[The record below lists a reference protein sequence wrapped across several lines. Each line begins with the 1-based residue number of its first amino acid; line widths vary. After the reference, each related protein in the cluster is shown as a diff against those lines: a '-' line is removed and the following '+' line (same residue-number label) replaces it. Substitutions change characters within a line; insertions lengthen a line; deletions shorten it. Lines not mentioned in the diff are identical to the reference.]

1 VALAAILGTMVAR
14 APLQPSDNLKFIGQ
28 AIHGSPLDV
37 MRRHGQGKYRPAG
50 LLAARAVTRVFNGH
64 EAGAFRWLLGL
75 QVAATGVLFGMALQ
89 VGTWYEVAAG
99 TLALIVLFGHHAF
112 RPTTLEGYPINHFGV
127 VALCCLL
134 ALVLIQRPAAGWRSV
149 AALAI
154 ALVAMFT
161 LESGVLVVGVVG
173 TGYLLGY
180 RGVGLRGVALVL
192 IALGVYLAARWW
204 VLPADLRV
212 PAFAGDRSGYGF
224 AVLESDDIRM
234 HFAGGA
240 ARIWWR
246 VHNVAAAF
254 LSVLFAEPREGQWS
268 FVDAITRRRV
278 TLAPAVEVLSSVSTT
293 ALVTTTMLAARRRRA
308 ADGEGP
314 AAWRLCMLAVS
325 IILASAIL
333 CLNYIKDDILST
345 AAVFYALATYATA
358 RSALTWFA
366 ARRRMLGIG
375 ALTAVLAGLGVLWCL
390 RVSDLA
396 CEIRYRA
403 FVKRNRWAA
412 VDLTAPEYAS
422 DDRALGERMRRA
434 YITLDVPPP
443 GLVTHIAPCLMR
455 EP

>member
-1 VALAAILGTMVAR
+1 MIQTSQPPSTASRHWWRPALVFHIYSVALAAILGTMVAR

-325 IILASAIL
+325 IILASCDSLLELHQGRHSQHGGGLL
-333 CLNYIKDDILST
+333 CARDVCNGTERVD
-345 AAVFYALATYATA
+345 VVRRATQDAWNRRPHRGA
-358 RSALTWFA
+358 RGSRSALVPA
-366 ARRRMLGIG
+366 SQRP
-375 ALTAVLAGLGVLWCL
+375 GV
-390 RVSDLA
+390 
-396 CEIRYRA
+396 
-403 FVKRNRWAA
+403 
-412 VDLTAPEYAS
+412 
-422 DDRALGERMRRA
+422 
-434 YITLDVPPP
+434 
-443 GLVTHIAPCLMR
+443 
-455 EP
+455 